1 MSAISPINAHQ
12 QNSLPLLRRPR
23 PPKPPLVSTTSRR
36 AASSRQYGSKAPQG
50 TSAEKTMRGWS
61 STYAHPTPVT
71 PYTQYTSTIG
81 SSDHY
86 EDTCDSGSTFTIHT
100 LYPRGPP
107 FLPPGKILKSTHLSP
122 PSIYTDD
129 VMSKSC
135 GEEEG
140 FTLNDFQLVAETS
153 HRAVPSELQ
162 GAVISRENYLK
173 LTSWFAVN
181 VPKQESLN
189 TTSIAGM

>member
-1 MSAISPINAHQ
+1 MPTQ
-12 QNSLPLLRRPR
+12 PL
-23 PPKPPLVSTTSRR
+23 
-36 AASSRQYGSKAPQG
+36 
-50 TSAEKTMRGWS
+50 W
-61 STYAHPTPVT
+61 T

-189 TTSIAGM
+189 YHQHCRYVSRLHVASPHSFSLLTYVFFYYIILQGLGTRLWNMYMYHSLYM